1 MNVWKGVAMMI
12 AIKCIGI
19 IFGGFLLVVLGAAII
34 DAIQNRH
41 STSDN
46 PKYSMVEKCDK
57 DDLSFFQKEYKGV
70 YTIEIW
76 QNFYDEKKAK
86 LRLCYKTQQ
95 PITDTIKVAELF
107 EMVAKENEVAS
118 DEN

>member
-1 MNVWKGVAMMI
+1 MI

-19 IFGGFLLVVLGAAII
+19 ILGGFLLVVLGAAII

-57 DDLSFFQKEYKGV
+57 DDLSFFQKEDKGV

-86 LRLCYKTQQ
+86 LRLCYKTQK
-95 PITDTIKVAELF
+95 PITCVADVRILF
-107 EMVAKENEVAS
+107 EGVKKDDAS
-118 DEN
+118 K

>member
-1 MNVWKGVAMMI
+1 MI
-12 AIKCIGI
+12 LAIKCIGI
-19 IFGGFLLVVLGAAII
+19 ILGGFLLVVLGAAII
-34 DAIQNRH
+34 DAVQNRH
-41 STSDN
+41 GSSEN

-76 QNFYDEKKAK
+76 QDFYDEKKAR

-95 PITDTIKVAELF
+95 PITDTLKVAELF
-107 EMVAKENEVAS
+107 EMVAKENEVIKDDTS
-118 DEN
+118 EH

>member
-1 MNVWKGVAMMI
+1 MI
-12 AIKCIGI
+12 LAIKIIGTI
-19 IFGGFLLVVLGAAII
+19 LGVLLLTVLGTAVY
-34 DAIQNRH
+34 DAVQNRH
-41 STSDN
+41 GSSEN

-76 QNFYDEKKAK
+76 QDFYDEKKAK

-95 PITDTIKVAELF
+95 PITDTMKVARLF
-107 EMVAKENEVAS
+107 EMVTKENEVIKDDTS
-118 DEN
+118 EH

>member
-19 IFGGFLLVVLGAAII
+19 ILGGFLLVVLGAAII

-46 PKYSMVEKCDK
+46 PKYSMVEKCDETGG
-57 DDLSFFQKEYKGV
+57 DLTFFQKENKGV
-70 YTIEIW
+70 YTVEVW
-76 QNFYDEKKAK
+76 QNFYTEDKAK
-86 LRLCYKTQQ
+86 LRICYKTQK
-95 PITDTIKVAELF
+95 PITCVADVRILF
-107 EMVAKENEVAS
+107 EGVRKDDAS
-118 DEN
+118 K